1 MFQVRGLFCDGDELV
16 LILYELTLV
25 GEETVTWALVCFV
38 CCIILLMRSNCSRVR
53 PSPSR
58 FMPSLR
64 VMVGELA
71 AITEPLDGEGAMETD
86 PETDPEPDPDPEPEP
101 AEESEELADEAVEEA
116 FEEVEVV
123 GDSSV
128 TPVLMGRF
136 MALICSS
143 DRAIP
148 VAASTT
154 ELPVEM

>member
-1 MFQVRGLFCDGDELV
+1 
-16 LILYELTLV
+16 
-25 GEETVTWALVCFV
+25 
-38 CCIILLMRSNCSRVR
+38 
-53 PSPSR
+53 
-58 FMPSLR
+58 MPSLR

-71 AITEPLDGEGAMETD
+71 AITEPLDGEGAIETD
-86 PETDPEPDPDPEPEP
+86 PETDPEPDPDPEP

-123 GDSSV
+123 GDSRV